1 MTSNGRHAAE
11 GWAQTSQAPGQ
22 SEGQAP
28 LPQPNA
34 ANQQPIQGQGAPH
47 VIRITHQTMEPVVMM
62 QMNLDG
68 EGGDIFN
75 FILRLVSCHARTVS
89 HAHQIINAL
98 GIQTE
103 RDSHC

>member
-1 MTSNGRHAAE
+1 MTSNGRQAAE
-11 GWAQTSQAPGQ
+11 GLAQPSQAPGPPE
-22 SEGQAP
+22 SQALP
-28 LPQPNA
+28 PQPNS
-34 ANQQPIQGQGAPH
+34 ANQQPGQGQGAPH
-47 VIRITHQTMEPVVMM
+47 VIRITHQTIEPVVMM

>member
-11 GWAQTSQAPGQ
+11 GWAQPSQAPGQ

-34 ANQQPIQGQGAPH
+34 ANQQPIQGQGPPH

-62 QMNLDG
+62 QMNLAG
-68 EGGDIFN
+68 EGGDTFL
-75 FILRLVSCHARTVS
+75 FSL
-89 HAHQIINAL
+89 AL
-98 GIQTE
+98 GELSCPVFLMRTK
-103 RDSHC
+103 